1 VASTIVLRPIVRGT
15 AAGSVLL
22 CARPI
27 SLWGGV
33 DPASG
38 TIIDRRHDR
47 HGESIVGRVFALPG
61 EKGSSTGSAVL
72 LELIRIGMAPAAIVT
87 QHASPALTLG
97 VIVAEELYGKSIPI
111 FRASEAGF
119 RGLRDGER
127 VRIAEDGEVRRA
139 EAASCPRS

>member
-1 VASTIVLRPIVRGT
+1 VASAVRLRPIVPGN
-15 AAGSVLL
+15 AEGSVLL

-38 TIIDRRHDR
+38 RIIDRRHDR
-47 HGESIVGRVFALPG
+47 HGESIAGRVFALPG

-87 QHASPALTLG
+87 RSPSPALTLG
-97 VIVAEELYGKSIPI
+97 AIVAEELYGKFVPI
-111 FRASEAGF
+111 FRATEAGF
-119 RGLRDGER
+119 GALRHGER
-127 VRIAEDGEVRRA
+127 IRIAESGQVRRA
-139 EAASCPRS
+139 ARPGPIP

>member
-1 VASTIVLRPIVRGT
+1 VASAVKFRPIVRGA

-33 DPASG
+33 DPGSG

-47 HGESIVGRVFALPG
+47 HGESIAGRVFALPG

-72 LELIRIGMAPAAIVT
+72 LELIRIGKAPAAIVT
-87 QHASPALTLG
+87 RLPSPALTLG
-97 VIVAEELYGKSIPI
+97 AIVAEELYGNSIPI
-111 FRASEAGF
+111 FLATEAGF
-119 RGLRDGER
+119 RTLRDGER
-127 VRIAEDGEVRRA
+127 IHIAENGEVRRA
-139 EAASCPRS
+139 TTADRRP